1 MSWNGGSSSE
11 GSMKKHLFIT
21 EKHSLP
27 VGDHKIRLLVLRPL
41 ERHPHPVPGVLWVHG
56 GGYQS
61 GTAEEIFGTR
71 ALSLVVK
78 FGAVLIAPNYRLSRH
93 HPYPAALQ
101 DCYTALLWLKE
112 HAEELGVRSD
122 QIMVGGESAGGGMA
136 AALCMLARDRGEVNI
151 ATRRLQ
157 RITTPR
163 TGIQNATGRP
173 GSATCAVPTGL
184 ILSRF
189 MRPRRAARIIA
200 DCRRVTRMSGISSRF
215 TARRWTMSGI
225 CRRLGWTPMWTCI
238 RTGST
243 PMTSFS
249 RQKEW
254 SGRRLHASRS
264 ISTSPW
270 STTLPRRTPAR
281 KTAPKTEKETSV
293 LQRADVSFYLQARE
307 ENRMKR
313 RLPAAVS
320 GSLKTDPGSCPDKSL
335 PGLSAVPPALSCN
348 RAKTPE
354 SEHCRGFCLQ
364 F

>member
-1 MSWNGGSSSE
+1 MN
-11 GSMKKHLFIT
+11 KHLFIT

-61 GTAEEIFGTR
+61 GSAEEIFGTR

-151 ATRRLQ
+151 AYQMPLYPMLDDRD
-157 RITTPR
+157 TPSSKDNHAPNWNTKR
-163 TGIQNATGRP
+163 NRKAWKRYLR
-173 GSATCAVPTGL
+173 SAYGTELVPIYAAPARCEDYRGL
-184 ILSRF
+184 PPNPST
-189 MRPRRAARIIA
+189 
-200 DCRRVTRMSGISSRF
+200 V
-215 TARRWTMSGI
+215 RRWTMSGI
-225 CRRLGWTPMWTCI
+225 CRRRGSTPMWTCI

-243 PMTSFS
+243 PMISFS
-249 RQKEW
+249 RPREW
-254 SGRRLHASRS
+254 SGRRLHALRS
-264 ISTSPW
+264 TSASPW
-270 STTLPRRTPAR
+270 STTSLRRRTDR
-281 KTAPKTEKETSV
+281 NTAI
-293 LQRADVSFYLQARE
+293 QNSFAE
-307 ENRMKR
+307 
-313 RLPAAVS
+313 
-320 GSLKTDPGSCPDKSL
+320 
-335 PGLSAVPPALSCN
+335 
-348 RAKTPE
+348 
-354 SEHCRGFCLQ
+354 
-364 F
+364 